1 MRIAD
6 GTSDDVPKQLKDSF
20 WNRNIEAL
28 YSEKSIRMNE
38 RQDGLIGSA
47 TRFA

>member
-6 GTSDDVPKQLKDSF
+6 GTSDDVPTQLKDSF

-28 YSEKSIRMNE
+28 YSEHSVRINE
-38 RQDGLIGSA
+38 RQDGLVGSA
-47 TRFA
+47 ARFA